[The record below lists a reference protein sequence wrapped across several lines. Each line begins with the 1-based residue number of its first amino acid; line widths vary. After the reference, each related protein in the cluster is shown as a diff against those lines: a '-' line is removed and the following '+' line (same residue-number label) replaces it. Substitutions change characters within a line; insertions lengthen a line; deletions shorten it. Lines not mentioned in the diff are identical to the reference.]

1 MAGHHV
7 ARRLFTVAE
16 FHRMAEVG
24 IFSEDD
30 RVELLDGEIVEMTP
44 IGSRHAA
51 IVNRLNRLLSR
62 RLGERAVVSIQNPI
76 RVGEHSEPQP
86 DVVLL
91 KPRADFY
98 AAAHPGPEDV
108 LLLVEVAESSAEVDR
123 AVKLPLYAAAG
134 VAEVWLVDLA
144 GERVEV
150 YREPAAGGYQQTL
163 TLARGDVV
171 SPQAFPDL
179 RLGVAEI
186 LG

>member
-1 MAGHHV
+1 MSGHV
-7 ARRLFTVAE
+7 ARRAFTVAE
-16 FHRMAEVG
+16 FHRMAEAG

-51 IVNRLNRLLSR
+51 AVKRLIDRFIPLQVAGRVILSVQDPLRL
-62 RLGERAVVSIQNPI
+62 
-76 RVGEHSEPQP
+76 GEHSEPQP

-108 LLLVEVAESSAEVDR
+108 VLLVEVAETSAAPDREVK
-123 AVKLPLYAAAG
+123 VPLYARFG
-134 VAEVWLVDLA
+134 VPEVWLVDLA
-144 GERVEV
+144 EARVEV
-150 YREPAAGGYQQTL
+150 YRQPSAGAYQQTQA
-163 TLARGDVV
+163 LARGDVV
-171 SPQAFPDL
+171 SPHAFSDL
-179 RLGVAEI
+179 RMGVAEI

>member
-1 MAGHHV
+1 MAVDHV
-7 ARRLFTVAE
+7 ARRAFTVAE
-16 FHRMAEVG
+16 FHRMAEAG

-51 IVNRLNRLLSR
+51 CVKRLLR
-62 RLGERAVVSIQNPI
+62 ALDRGAGDRAILGAQDPI
-76 RVGEHSEPQP
+76 RLGEHSEPQP
-86 DVVLL
+86 DVVLV

-123 AVKLPLYAAAG
+123 AVKLPLYATAG
-134 VAEVWLVDLA
+134 IPEVWLVDLA

-163 TLARGDVV
+163 TLARGDIV
-171 SPQAFPDL
+171 SPHAFPDL